1 MLIHAYNCSGLKKEN
16 LKIIDGDVELSAHY
30 VICKD
35 GRTITQE
42 VCQADYIYSPV
53 SRTCIQVN
61 KGKIEFII
69 SPCFIKKENLK
80 IIDGLPWCNIN
91 KILTALVCKL
101 SYWNVISSFNKI
113 RYDWRINFL

>member
-1 MLIHAYNCSGLKKEN
+1 MDKP
-16 LKIIDGDVELSAHY
+16 DGANAIPDIELSAHY

-61 KGKIEFII
+61 KGKIELSSLAILNDDITFQYD
-69 SPCFIKKENLK
+69 NLHAKTVK
-80 IIDGLPWCNIN
+80 I
-91 KILTALVCKL
+91 
-101 SYWNVISSFNKI
+101 
-113 RYDWRINFL
+113 